1 MNDKTREKRTNYSIY
16 ILYIH
21 VYICIYVPIF
31 MYSCIH
37 VFMYSAIQLPLMKLI
52 LILNDLILYRSSI
65 ISIRSQRA
73 GSYHYQLVIIVIRF
87 VCTYTYTYYTIL
99 IWWCL
104 QYIMFRK
111 RNTNIACFHPYS
123 KTRQKCPHSRE
134 IPYVVFHPLDSIKR
148 HIPLVNPSLKTPHLV
163 TVKCYILVVLVFL
176 M

>member
-1 MNDKTREKRTNYSIY
+1 MNDMTREKRTNYSIY
-16 ILYIH
+16 FISMY
-21 VYICIYVPIF
+21 IYVYMFP
-31 MYSCIH
+31 YSCIH
-37 VFMYSAIQLPLMKLI
+37 VFSYSAIQLPLMI

-65 ISIRSQRA
+65 ISIRSRRA

-87 VCTYTYTYYTIL
+87 VCTYAYTYYTIL